1 MSQLLS
7 MRDIIH
13 RKDHPY
19 ISSRMLPILPLLR
32 CVTLGMFLHWVGV
45 GVALLRKFHFL
56 FDSQLHIRIVVIR
69 GRGYKY
75 ILILFGWQIRHFL
88 HNSLTFLPNLLFK
101 ITPYKNQKKEYV
113 GPKKPHRYP
122 KPSLISYPIRLF
134 FLNTQGYWDI
144 GRCLLYNL
152 PTKCS

>member
-19 ISSRMLPILPLLR
+19 VSSRKLPILPLLR
-32 CVTLGMFLHWVGV
+32 RSTFGRWLHQVGV

-56 FDSQLHIRIVVIR
+56 FDSQLHIIR
-69 GRGYKY
+69 GRGYIY

-88 HNSLTFLPNLLFK
+88 HNSLIFLPPLLFK
-101 ITPYKNQKKEYV
+101 ITPNKNQKKEYV
-113 GPKKPHRYP
+113 GRKKPHRYP
-122 KPSLISYPIRLF
+122 KPSLISYPIRFLY
-134 FLNTQGYWDI
+134 LNTQGHWDI

>member
-19 ISSRMLPILPLLR
+19 VSLRMLPILPIR
-32 CVTLGMFLHWVGV
+32 CVTLGRWLHQVGV

-56 FDSQLHIRIVVIR
+56 FDSQLHIRVVVVK
-69 GRGYKY
+69 GRGYIY
-75 ILILFGWQIRHFL
+75 IPILFGWQIRHFL
-88 HNSLTFLPNLLFK
+88 HNSLIFLPPLLFK
-101 ITPYKNQKKEYV
+101 ITPNKNQKKEYV
-113 GPKKPHRYP
+113 GQKKPHRYP
-122 KPSLISYPIRLF
+122 KPSLISYPIRFLY
-134 FLNTQGYWDI
+134 LNTQGHWDI